1 MKYYKKRWKMD
12 ISIVLGVILI
22 VVKFDFM
29 NLKGAA
35 AGEAGM
41 EVSDDDDF

>member
-1 MKYYKKRWKMD
+1 MSVPVLGVA
-12 ISIVLGVILI
+12 ILGVILI

-29 NLKGAA
+29 NLKGSRSW
-35 AGEAGM
+35 EKAGM